1 MTAPA
6 TTSAEALLLGEQ
18 TDGVARLTLNRP
30 NQFKALSSALI
41 AEMQV
46 ALDGIAADGIFGIR
60 LFELFGFESLGQH
73 VWLMFAGRRIIALCS
88 AAAVLGHLEYEE
100 LLP

>member
-1 MTAPA
+1 MLPAGCREEAMTAA

-46 ALDGIAADGIFGIR
+46 ALDSIAADGIFGFR
-60 LFELFGFESLGQH
+60 RFELSGFESLG
-73 VWLMFAGRRIIALCS
+73 
-88 AAAVLGHLEYEE
+88 
-100 LLP
+100 